1 MKKIYIILA
10 AILFLSFTT
19 AQAQVFTD
27 GDVTVTLQPSGSHDT
42 TTCATNGQLFYMIT
56 INNSFIGDS
65 VKIKDMSGYLVNEA
79 ENSTGQNPWNLALPV
94 YNAFGWV
101 SDNQVS
107 GGYAFFGGSVNKVI
121 SGTDTVY
128 NINNIYQIYVPDPCE
143 YSDISGKI
151 YIDYNSDCAFNGSD
165 VALNAIGVNVSET
178 LNSPSMTSIGF
189 AGSSNVSGDY
199 SIHALKSWMTSATVS
214 IPSSYQFIFP
224 STTCSPA
231 SYSFTSLPQTNA
243 DFSLQ
248 CTNLVDVQ
256 CYAGS
261 NGVVRPNIPFQL
273 FPYVSNT
280 GCNTASGILKLVLDP
295 NVVYNP
301 GLSSNPANIISG
313 DTLLWNYS
321 NLTNI
326 SSGGYWNSFIAGIH
340 ITPSAAVN
348 IGDTLCFR
356 IFTDA
361 PVGDVNV
368 TNNDY
373 TICLPV
379 VNSYDPNFKEVA
391 PMGIGAAGN
400 IPLTTNELNYTIHFQ
415 NTGTATAFNVSL
427 VDSLD
432 SDIALNSLQILGT
445 SHTATPQW
453 LAPGVVK
460 FNFYNIYL
468 PDSASN
474 EPASHGFIR
483 FSVKLNT
490 ALPLGTEIKN
500 NANIYFDSN
509 PAVLTNT
516 VINTLSNLAGVD
528 EVSTTNGMVTVYP
541 NPATDIATF
550 VIENDA
556 FEGNY
561 SFVMTDIL
569 GHVVKTIPEISGSQ
583 FTVSRS
589 GLSNG
594 IYFYKVFSNK
604 TVVANG
610 KLLID

>member
-1 MKKIYIILA
+1 MKKIYIILLA
-10 AILFLSFTT
+10 MLAFSFTT
-19 AQAQVFTD
+19 AYAQIFTT
-27 GDVTVTLQPSGSHDT
+27 GDVTVTLQPFGSHDT
-42 TTCATNGQLFYMIT
+42 NNCATNGQMFYQIT

-79 ENSTGQNPWNLALPV
+79 ENSTGQNPWNVSLPV
-94 YNAFGWV
+94 FNAFGWT
-101 SDNQVS
+101 SDDQVS
-107 GGYAFFGGSVNKVI
+107 GGYAFFGGTINKVI

-128 NINNIYQIYVPDPCE
+128 NIYNNYQIYVPDPCE
-143 YSDISGKI
+143 YSDISGKV
-151 YIDYNSDCAFNGSD
+151 YIDYNSDCVFNGSD

-214 IPSSYQFIFP
+214 IPPSYQFIFP
-224 STTCSPA
+224 STACSPA
-231 SYSFTSLPQTNA
+231 SYSFTTLPQTNA

-248 CTNLVDVQ
+248 CTNLLDVQ

-261 NGVVRPNIPFQL
+261 NGVVRPNIPFML
-273 FPYVSNT
+273 SPYVSNT
-280 GCNTASGILKLVLDP
+280 GCNTASGVLKLVLDP

-301 GLSSNPANIISG
+301 GLSTNPANQISG

-326 SSGGYWNSFIAGIH
+326 SSGGYWNSFLAGIH
-340 ITPSAAVN
+340 LTPSAAVN

-356 IFTDA
+356 VFA
-361 PVGDVNV
+361 NPPVGDVNV

-391 PMGIGAAGN
+391 PKGIGPEGN
-400 IPLTTNELNYTIHFQ
+400 IPLATNELNYTIHFQ
-415 NTGTATAFNVSL
+415 NTGTAMAFNVSL

-432 SDIALNSLQILGT
+432 SNIALNSLQILGT

-483 FSVKLNT
+483 FSVKLNN

-528 EVSTTNGMVTVYP
+528 EVPNTNGMVTVYP
-541 NPATDIATF
+541 NPTTDIATF
-550 VIENDA
+550 VLQNDA
-556 FEGNY
+556 VAGNY
-561 SFVMTDIL
+561 SFQLTDIL
-569 GHVVKTIPEISGSQ
+569 GHVVKSIPEISGTQ

-594 IYFYKVFSNK
+594 IYFYKVYSNK
-604 TVVANG
+604 TIIANG
-610 KLLID
+610 KLMID